1 MSTLNTRGAYESH
14 FPPPPFVF
22 HCLWLHF
29 SHHLVPKHCVFTCS
43 PGPSQYLQP
52 SQTSEKEPCSSSAL
66 ACSLKALHT
75 RPFGAKAMFC
85 LATPSFLLFP
95 DLSLCLLLWTVTRN
109 TQEPPVDGR
118 SEKAPKKET
127 CQVATQLSSLLET
140 EISNLFCRHVPFA
153 WRQKSANST
162 RTVLAE
168 PIQTSSIK
176 KIPPPVVIYATP
188 IQPL

>member
-1 MSTLNTRGAYESH
+1 M
-14 FPPPPFVF
+14 
-22 HCLWLHF
+22 CLP
-29 SHHLVPKHCVFTCS
+29 VPLALPSTCS
-43 PGPSQYLQP
+43 PLRHQKKSHAQVQLL
-52 SQTSEKEPCSSSAL
+52 L
-66 ACSLKALHT
+66 ALKALHT
-75 RPFGAKAMFC
+75 HPFGAKAMFC
-85 LATPSFLLFP
+85 LATPSFLLFL
-95 DLSLCLLLWTVTRN
+95 DLSLCLLLWTGTRN

-127 CQVATQLSSLLET
+127 CQVVTQPLSSLLET

-188 IQPL
+188 IQPLQRLYTTALITLRGRSMQNRR